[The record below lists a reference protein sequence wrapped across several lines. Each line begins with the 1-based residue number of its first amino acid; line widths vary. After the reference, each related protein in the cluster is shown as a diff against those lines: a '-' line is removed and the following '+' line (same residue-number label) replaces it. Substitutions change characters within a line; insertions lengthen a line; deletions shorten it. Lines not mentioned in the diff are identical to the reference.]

1 MKKAGSVFAVEWC
14 ASQREGRFRPEY
26 ETACKYLRIAQV
38 VRSIYIESDSMHLP
52 SLTLPFI
59 KSRKVNRDARL
70 REFFLPPINAIIV
83 VLPLLIAAC
92 GGGGSAPAGPTPT
105 IPPVGTGITGCPIVR
120 LTPQNGVGNV
130 FVNTQISV
138 AYEASAVNQCAGL
151 TIADSN
157 GNSVPTQTVYT
168 NEWPSST
175 GGVIGAMTV
184 SPVNQLTPSAQYTI
198 SFAGNAAGSFQTGP
212 ATALRGT
219 AVTFADLNADE
230 DNYPVAPIVTAPNIN
245 NSLRNVVTGY
255 YNGGTLETD
264 ALVAAIGVDAPNLT
278 NPNVQYSA
286 HIKKLTYTSTQAD
299 GTPVTLSGLLTYP
312 ENANGT
318 PFDYSNAKLIMFQH
332 GSLSITNTTPPSS
345 ASSGDLIFNLIAAG
359 KGYITFEP
367 DLIGLGDTASTQSQA
382 YLIAQDTGTASADM
396 LLAVQDFFAK
406 NYSGVTLTNNLWLA
420 GASQGGF
427 SVFAALPYVSNNANV
442 TDVYAAEG
450 PYNIF
455 QTLSSGIFAIN
466 GTPRDAYAQYE
477 NLDFLPTHLLS
488 IMNAYKAYE
497 GLNYVSSEVFQSNG
511 DLTASFVQNY
521 VAGKSTDLVF
531 HSGLNSMVGS
541 SIKYNAPNANVVLF
555 HYSQDSLVP
564 AQNTV
569 DMITFLNNGTHK
581 LASVSRGDCHESSVF
596 VAAFLQADTSLEA
609 SHVVC
614 GLFYLDR
621 LVGDL

>member
-1 MKKAGSVFAVEWC
+1 M
-14 ASQREGRFRPEY
+14 R
-26 ETACKYLRIAQV
+26 
-38 VRSIYIESDSMHLP
+38 LP
-52 SLTLPFI
+52 HLTLPLV
-59 KSRKVNRDARL
+59 KSREANPDRRL
-70 REFFLPPINAIIV
+70 REFFLCPIKAVAVI
-83 VLPLLIAAC
+83 LPFLMAGC
-92 GGGGSAPAGPTPT
+92 GGGGGGPTGPT
-105 IPPVGTGITGCPIVR
+105 STVPSGGTGITGCPIVR

-138 AYEASAVNQCAGL
+138 DYKASALNQCSGL
-151 TIADSN
+151 VIADSN
-157 GNSVPTQTVYT
+157 GNSVPVQSVYS
-168 NEWPSST
+168 NEWPSSA
-175 GGVIGAMTV
+175 GGVIGAVTV
-184 SPVNQLTPSAQYTI
+184 ATISPQAPSAQYTI
-198 SFAGNAAGSFQTGP
+198 SFAGSQVGSFQTGP

-219 AVTFADLNADE
+219 AVTYADLNANE
-230 DNYPVAPIVTAPNIN
+230 DNYPVAPIVTASNIN
-245 NSLRNVVTGY
+245 NSLRNIVASY
-255 YNGGTLETD
+255 YNGSNLTID
-264 ALVAAIGVDAPNLT
+264 ALVAAIGIDAPNLA
-278 NPNVQYSA
+278 NLNVQYSA
-286 HIKKLTYTSTQAD
+286 HIKKLTYTSTKAD
-299 GTPVTLSGLLTYP
+299 GTPITLSGLLTYP

-318 PFDYSNAKLIMFQH
+318 PFNYSSAKLIMFQH

-367 DLIGLGDTASTQSQA
+367 DLIGIGDTASTQSQA

-406 NYSGVTLTNNLWLA
+406 NYGGVKLSNNLWLA

-442 TDVYAAEG
+442 TDIYAAEG

-466 GTPRDAYAQYE
+466 GAPRDAYAQYE
-477 NLDFLPTHLLS
+477 NLDFLPSHLLS
-488 IMNAYKAYE
+488 IMNSYQAYE
-497 GLNYVSSEVFQSNG
+497 GLNYVSSDIFQSNG
-511 DLTASFVQNY
+511 DLTTSFVQNY
-521 VAGKSTDLVF
+521 VTGKSTDLVF

-569 DMITFLNNGTHK
+569 DMMTFLNNGTHK
-581 LASVSRGDCHESSVF
+581 LASVSRGDCHENSVF
-596 VAAFLQADTSLEA
+596 VAAFLQADKNLEA

-614 GLFYLDR
+614 GLFYIDR

>member
-1 MKKAGSVFAVEWC
+1 
-14 ASQREGRFRPEY
+14 
-26 ETACKYLRIAQV
+26 
-38 VRSIYIESDSMHLP
+38 
-52 SLTLPFI
+52 
-59 KSRKVNRDARL
+59 
-70 REFFLPPINAIIV
+70 
-83 VLPLLIAAC
+83 
-92 GGGGSAPAGPTPT
+92 
-105 IPPVGTGITGCPIVR
+105 
-120 LTPQNGVGNV
+120 
-130 FVNTQISV
+130 
-138 AYEASAVNQCAGL
+138 
-151 TIADSN
+151 
-157 GNSVPTQTVYT
+157 
-168 NEWPSST
+168 
-175 GGVIGAMTV
+175 MTV
-184 SPVNQLTPSAQYTI
+184 ATVNQLTPATQYTI
-198 SFAGNAAGSFQTGP
+198 SFAGNKAGSFQTGP

-219 AVTFADLNADE
+219 TVSAADLNANEND
-230 DNYPVAPIVTAPNIN
+230 YPVAPIITVANIN
-245 NSLRNVVTGY
+245 NSIRNVVAGY
-255 YNGGTLETD
+255 YNSSAAVTT
-264 ALVAAIGVDAPNLT
+264 ALIAAIGVDAPNLT
-278 NPNVQYSA
+278 NPNAHYSA
-286 HIKKLTYTSTQAD
+286 HIKKLTYSSTKAD
-299 GTPVTLSGLLTYP
+299 GTPIILSGLLTYP
-312 ENANGT
+312 ENANGS
-318 PFDYSNAKLIMFQH
+318 PFDYSSAKLIMFQH

-345 ASSGDLIFNLIAAG
+345 ASSGDLIINLIAAG

-406 NYSGVTLTNNLWLA
+406 NYAGVKLTNNLWLA

-427 SVFAALPYVSNNANV
+427 SVFAALPYVSSNANV

-455 QTLSSGIFAIN
+455 QTLSSGIFSIN

-477 NLDFLPTHLLS
+477 NLDFLPTHLFS
-488 IMNAYKAYE
+488 IMNSYQAYE
-497 GLNYVSSEVFQSNG
+497 GLNYVSSDVFQSNG
-511 DLTASFVQNY
+511 SLTSSFVQNY

-564 AQNTV
+564 AQNTI
-569 DMITFLNNGTHK
+569 DMMAFLNNGTHK

-596 VAAFLQADTSLEA
+596 VTAFLRANTNLEA

>member
-1 MKKAGSVFAVEWC
+1 MRNHL
-14 ASQREGRFRPEY
+14 Q
-26 ETACKYLRIAQV
+26 YLQIAQV
-38 VRSIYIESDSMHLP
+38 VRSIYIESDIMHIP
-52 SLTLPFI
+52 PLTLHLV
-59 KSRKVNRDARL
+59 KSRKSSLNRRL
-70 REFFLPPINAIIV
+70 CEFLLLPIKAIAVILPI
-83 VLPLLIAAC
+83 LIAGC
-92 GGGGSAPAGPTPT
+92 GGGDSAPSGSTPIVPPAG
-105 IPPVGTGITGCPIVR
+105 GGITGCPIVR

-130 FVNTQISV
+130 FINTQISV
-138 AYEASAVNQCAGL
+138 TYKASALNQCSGL
-151 TIADSN
+151 TVADSN
-157 GNSVPTQTVYT
+157 GNSVPIQTAYS
-168 NEWPSST
+168 NEWPSSA
-175 GGVIGAMTV
+175 GGVIGAVTV
-184 SPVNQLTPSAQYTI
+184 ATVNQLTPAAQYTI
-198 SFAGNAAGSFQTGP
+198 SFAGSQVGRFQTGP

-219 AVTFADLNADE
+219 TVTSADLNANE

-245 NSLRNVVTGY
+245 NSLRNEVASY
-255 YNGGTLETD
+255 YNGSNLAID
-264 ALVAAIGVDAPNLT
+264 ALVAAIGIDAPNLAKL
-278 NPNVQYSA
+278 NVKYSA
-286 HIKKLTYTSTQAD
+286 HIKKLTYTSTKAD
-299 GTPVTLSGLLTYP
+299 GTPITLSGLLTYP
-312 ENANGT
+312 ENANGA

-367 DLIGLGDTASTQSQA
+367 DLIGLGDTASTQPQA

-406 NYSGVTLTNNLWLA
+406 NYGGVKLGNNLWLA

-427 SVFAALPYVSNNANV
+427 SVFATLPYVSNNANV
-442 TDVYAAEG
+442 TKVYAAEG

-477 NLDFLPTHLLS
+477 NLAFLPSHLLS
-488 IMNAYKAYE
+488 IMNSYQAYE
-497 GLNYVSSEVFQSNG
+497 GLNYVSSDIFQSNG
-511 DLTASFVQNY
+511 NLTTSFVQNY

-569 DMITFLNNGTHK
+569 DMMAFLNNGTHK
-581 LASVSRGDCHESSVF
+581 LASVSRGDCHENSVF
-596 VAAFLQADTSLEA
+596 VAAFLQADKNLEA

-614 GLFYLDR
+614 GLFYVDR

>member
-1 MKKAGSVFAVEWC
+1 M
-14 ASQREGRFRPEY
+14 RN
-26 ETACKYLRIAQV
+26 
-38 VRSIYIESDSMHLP
+38 P
-52 SLTLPFI
+52 SLKLHFVTSHKRQSDRRPF
-59 KSRKVNRDARL
+59 A
-70 REFFLPPINAIIV
+70 FFKTIAM
-83 VLPLLIAAC
+83 VLPLLAAGC
-92 GGGGSAPAGPTPT
+92 GGGGDTPT
-105 IPPVGTGITGCPIVR
+105 GAIVTPPPVNTGITGCPIVR

-138 AYEASAVNQCAGL
+138 TYEAAAVNQCTGL
-151 TIADSN
+151 VIADSN
-157 GNSVPTQTVYT
+157 GNSVPVLPVYN
-168 NEWPSST
+168 NEWRGT
-175 GGVIGAMTV
+175 AGVIGAMTV
-184 SPVNQLTPSAQYTI
+184 STVNPLTPSSQYTI
-198 SFAGNAAGSFQTGP
+198 TFAGSKVGSFQTG
-212 ATALRGT
+212 TASRGT
-219 AVTFADLNADE
+219 AVTFADLNANE
-230 DNYPVAPIVTAPNIN
+230 NNYPVAPVITAATIN
-245 NSLRNVVTGY
+245 TSFRSIIASYFNTGA
-255 YNGGTLETD
+255 LETT
-264 ALVAAIGVDAPNLT
+264 ALVAAVGIDAPNLT
-278 NPNVQYSA
+278 NPNAHYSA
-286 HIKKLTYTSTQAD
+286 HIKKLTYTSTKAD
-299 GTPVTLSGLLTYP
+299 GTPITLSGLLTYP

-318 PFDYSNAKLIMFQH
+318 PFDYSGAKLIMFQH

-367 DLIGLGDTASTQSQA
+367 DLIGLGDTSSSQSQA

-396 LLAVQDFFAK
+396 LLALQDFFAK
-406 NYSGVTLTNNLWLA
+406 NYGGVKLSNKLWLA

-427 SVFAALPYVSNNANV
+427 SVFAALPYVSNSADV

-466 GTPRDAYAQYE
+466 GAPLDGYSRYE
-477 NLDFLPTHLLS
+477 NLDFVPSHLMS
-488 IMNAYKAYE
+488 IMGSYRDYE
-497 GLNYVSSEVFQSNG
+497 GLKFTSSDVFQSNG
-511 DLTASFVQNY
+511 SLTSSFIQNY
-521 VAGKSTDLVF
+521 VAGNSTDLVF

-555 HYSQDSLVP
+555 HFSQDSLVP

-569 DMITFLNNGTHK
+569 DMMAFLTNGTHK

-596 VAAFLQADTSLEA
+596 VSAFLLADKNLEA

>member
-1 MKKAGSVFAVEWC
+1 MYV
-14 ASQREGRFRPEY
+14 
-26 ETACKYLRIAQV
+26 
-38 VRSIYIESDSMHLP
+38 P
-52 SLTLPFI
+52 SLTLPFV
-59 KSRKVNRDARL
+59 KSRTLPPDSRL
-70 REFFLPPINAIIV
+70 REFFLEFLTFPIKTIPVI
-83 VLPLLIAAC
+83 LTLLIAGC
-92 GGGGSAPAGPTPT
+92 GGGDSAPAGPTPV

-120 LTPQNGVGNV
+120 LTPQNDAGNV
-130 FVNTQISV
+130 FVNTQVSV
-138 AYEASAVNQCAGL
+138 VYKASAVNQCSGL
-151 TIADSN
+151 AITDSN
-157 GNSVPTQTVYT
+157 GNSVPVQTVYS
-168 NEWPSST
+168 NEWHSSV
-175 GGVIGAMTV
+175 GGIIGAVTV
-184 SPVNQLTPSAQYTI
+184 ATVNRLAPAAQYTI
-198 SFAGNAAGSFQTGP
+198 SFAGNKAGSFQTGP
-212 ATALRGT
+212 VAALRGT
-219 AVTFADLNADE
+219 TVTSADLNANE
-230 DNYPVAPIVTAPNIN
+230 DNYPIAPIVTAPNIN
-245 NSLRNVVTGY
+245 NSLRNVVASY
-255 YNGGTLETD
+255 YNGSNLAID
-264 ALVAAIGVDAPNLT
+264 ALVATIGVDAPNLT
-278 NPNVQYSA
+278 RPNAQYSA
-286 HIKKLTYTSTQAD
+286 HIKKLTYTSTKAD
-299 GTPVTLSGLLTYP
+299 GTPITLSGLLTYP
-312 ENANGT
+312 ENANGA
-318 PFDYSNAKLIMFQH
+318 PFDYSSAKLIMFQH

-406 NYSGVTLTNNLWLA
+406 NYGSVKLGNNLSLA

-442 TDVYAAEG
+442 TKVYAAEG

-466 GTPRDAYAQYE
+466 ATPRDTYAQYE

-488 IMNAYKAYE
+488 IMNSYQAYE
-497 GLNYVSSEVFQSNG
+497 GLNYASSDIFQSNG
-511 DLTASFVQNY
+511 NLTASFLQNY

-564 AQNTV
+564 AQNTI
-569 DMITFLNNGTHK
+569 DMMAFLNNGTHK

-596 VAAFLQADTSLEA
+596 VSAFLLANKNLEA

>member
-1 MKKAGSVFAVEWC
+1 M
-14 ASQREGRFRPEY
+14 
-26 ETACKYLRIAQV
+26 RI
-38 VRSIYIESDSMHLP
+38 RSIYIESDIMHLP
-52 SLTLPFI
+52 SLTLPFV
-59 KSRKVNRDARL
+59 KSRKVNPDSRL
-70 REFFLPPINAIIV
+70 REFFLFPIKAIAVI
-83 VLPLLIAAC
+83 LPLLIAGC
-92 GGGGSAPAGPTPT
+92 GGGNSASAGPTPT
-105 IPPVGTGITGCPIVR
+105 IPPVVTGITGCPIVR

-138 AYEASAVNQCAGL
+138 TYKASAVNQCSGL
-151 TIADSN
+151 AIQDSN
-157 GNSVPTQTVYT
+157 GNSVPIQTVYT
-168 NEWPSST
+168 NEWPSSA
-175 GGVIGAMTV
+175 GGVIGAVTV
-184 SPVNQLTPSAQYTI
+184 STVNQLTPAAQYTI
-198 SFAGNAAGSFQTGP
+198 SFAGNKAGSFQTGP

-219 AVTFADLNADE
+219 TVTSADLNANE

-245 NSLRNVVTGY
+245 NSFRNVVASY
-255 YNGGTLETD
+255 YNSTALVTD

-278 NPNVQYSA
+278 NPNVHYSA
-286 HIKKLTYTSTQAD
+286 HIKKLTYTSTKAD
-299 GTPVTLSGLLTYP
+299 GTPITLSGLLTYP
-312 ENANGT
+312 ENANGG
-318 PFDYSNAKLIMFQH
+318 PFDYSSAKLIMFQH

-406 NYSGVTLTNNLWLA
+406 NYAGVKLGNNLWLA

-442 TDVYAAEG
+442 TKVYAAEG

-455 QTLSSGIFAIN
+455 QTLSSGIFSIN

-477 NLDFLPTHLLS
+477 NFNFLPSHLLS
-488 IMNAYKAYE
+488 IMNSYQAYE
-497 GLNYVSSEVFQSNG
+497 GLNYASSDIFQSNG

-564 AQNTV
+564 AQNTI
-569 DMITFLNNGTHK
+569 DMMAFLNNGTHK

-596 VAAFLQADTSLEA
+596 VAAFLHADNNLEA
-609 SHVVC
+609 SHLVC